1 MKQNAH
7 DIQTEQLKSM
17 LDGIPQEFIAE
28 LAEPQIDGSQLAED
42 AEVVTAAWGTP
53 APHTRRMQK
62 PDKPMSRLLRTV
74 TTFGGIAAALLAV
87 IGISAILRSTP
98 PEIGGTSEVSEEI
111 NIPYVTTAPLSADEI
126 VNSVTASPKKT
137 EPTKA
142 VAVTDV
148 PQQIVSQTVEI
159 PTATVPADHPA
170 EKNPVTKYTDPQWE
184 ISFTPKYSTTAPVST
199 SKLTV
204 EKVKQIIAENSSF
217 EDMYKKICAIQM
229 PDAHWGSGIDYQL
242 FYLNADGTEYIE
254 IMMQQYGE
262 ISYFLNKQRQVL
274 YQEKAPNAA
283 QLQNTMDEKIA
294 AYLKSLGYTDSD
306 FAKIKNAK
314 FDISSC
320 RVPQIAVAF
329 VTYLETQY
337 YNPITHDELQF
348 FFDSDTTDYVGWSFS
363 NRVYAACTNFDPIT
377 DHIDVQQELKKT
389 DDPVHDLYDGKLT
402 FDFNS
407 GYNWCEQYSIC
418 NLHFLT
424 TNIDDIQ
431 LDGTFGMPHVMYL
444 CDFDGDRYWTYQ
456 DLCKMYRYV
465 VDKEYYLHGAIGP
478 ELISVDILD
487 SVLPENAPAVTMQSL
502 CQVLAGKANSLV

>member
-28 LAEPQIDGSQLAED
+28 LAEPQIDRSQLVED
-42 AEVVTAAWGTP
+42 AEAVATPFGTF
-53 APHTRRMQK
+53 APHTQRMQK
-62 PDKPMSRLLRTV
+62 PDKQMGRLLHTV
-74 TTFGGIAAALLAV
+74 TAIGGIAAALLAV
-87 IGISAILRSTP
+87 IGIAAILRSTP

-111 NIPYVTTAPLSADEI
+111 NIPYVTTAPLSANET
-126 VNSVTASPKKT
+126 VNSVTVLPQKT

-142 VAVTDV
+142 VAVTNV
-148 PQQIVSQTVEI
+148 PQQTVTQAVEI
-159 PTATVPADHPA
+159 PITTVPADHPA

-204 EKVKQIIAENSSF
+204 EKVKQIIAENSCF

-229 PDAHWGSGIDYQL
+229 PDAHWGSGIDYQR

-262 ISYFLNKQRQVL
+262 ISYFLNKQWQVL

-348 FFDSDTTDYVGWSFS
+348 FFDSDTTDYLGGIFS
-363 NRVYAACTNFDPIT
+363 NRMNDCGTSFKDR
-377 DHIDVQQELKKT
+377 IDVQKEVEKL
-389 DDPVHDLYDGKLT
+389 DDPVQNLYGGKLT
-402 FDFNS
+402 IDFQS
-407 GYNWCEQYSIC
+407 GFNWCEQYSIC
-418 NLHFLT
+418 DLLFST
-424 TNIDDIQ
+424 TNINDIE
-431 LDGTFGMPHVMYL
+431 LHGAMGDPHVMYL
-444 CDFDGDRYWTYQ
+444 CDFDGDGYWTYQ
-456 DLCKMYRYV
+456 DLCQMYRYV

-478 ELISVDILD
+478 ELVSVDILD
-487 SVLPENAPAVTMQSL
+487 SVLSENAPAVTMQSL